1 MKMKIN
7 ASSNQNPNPNQN
19 PEKKINLM
27 SFLALGL
34 MMILLGP
41 HNDKAKAQNQT
52 ESEKQALRI
61 NLVEATAP
69 APKTSPSLGKKSF
82 KGVPAAKDAKETQD
96 IQDENLMAAI
106 IEKILNNVKRIEIE
120 NEFHISYQSKM
131 VANKPV
137 QFLDIYQLNLGAIIQ
152 FDKDLKFFLSM
163 EKNLD
168 GNSLKL
174 VPYLSLNTQ
183 NLYLVGKLEV
193 NPKGKFIVR
202 ICNNYSESNDY
213 CDPKRLSIM
222 LSNQTFNTIKK
233 LELGK
238 ITLNFNNLAGSNGY
252 QFEGVC
258 ESFEEKY
265 DKETASKIMAA
276 KDCRFGGYYSFN
288 PEIGFKIEYTYK
300 NIKKQQ

>member
-1 MKMKIN
+1 M
-7 ASSNQNPNPNQN
+7 S
-19 PEKKINLM
+19 LM
-27 SFLALGL
+27 VMGL
-34 MMILLGP
+34 MMILVGP
-41 HNDKAKAQNQT
+41 YDDKAMAQNQND
-52 ESEKQALRI
+52 SEKQALRI
-61 NLVEATAP
+61 NLIETTAP
-69 APKTSPSLGKKSF
+69 SPKAITAQGKKNF
-82 KGVPAAKDAKETQD
+82 KGVPAVKDSKEAQD
-96 IQDENLMAAI
+96 VQDESLMAAI
-106 IEKILNNVKRIEIE
+106 IEKILNNVRRVEIE
-120 NEFHISYQSKM
+120 NEFHISYQSKK

-137 QFLDIYQLNLGAIIQ
+137 EFLDIYQLNLGAIIQ
-152 FDKDLKFFLSM
+152 FDKDLKFFLST

-174 VPYLSLNTQ
+174 IPYLSLNTQ

-213 CDPKRLSIM
+213 CDPKRLSIS

-276 KDCRFGGYYSFN
+276 KDCRFSGYYSFN
-288 PEIGFKIEYTYK
+288 PEIGFKVEYIYK
-300 NIKKQQ
+300 NIKKNNNENK